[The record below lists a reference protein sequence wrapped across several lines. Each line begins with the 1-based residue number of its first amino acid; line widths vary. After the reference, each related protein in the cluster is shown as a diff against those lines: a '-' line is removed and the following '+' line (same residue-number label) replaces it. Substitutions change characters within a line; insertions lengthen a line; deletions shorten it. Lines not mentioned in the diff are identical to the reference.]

1 MNGVIIM
8 RQLYYLTI
16 LLLALCVMNLTG
28 FAQSKRARGLFVN
41 NQADAIHILIL
52 KKIDENKF
60 APVDPTRS
68 FQRGDQIKI
77 AFESNFDGYVYVVN
91 VTPGG
96 KKRVL
101 FPFNKESNRVLRGQR
116 YELPNLNTFVFDE
129 EKGTETVQVI
139 MSREAIAFFDQAV
152 KNSQGELGETASNVA
167 AELSSTNT
175 KTPKS
180 GIVTEN
186 LTSVLPQSG
195 AGAVRQRGIILSPG
209 KDKATEGTYVAIP
222 DKSSDRGQTKDKE
235 ASRLKA
241 NEVAVFEIRL
251 QHI

>member
-1 MNGVIIM
+1 MM
-8 RQLYYLTI
+8 KQLYYLVI
-16 LLLALCVMNLTG
+16 FLVAICVICVTGLTG
-28 FAQSKRARGLFVN
+28 FSQSKRARGLFVN

-60 APVDPTRS
+60 APVDPSRA
-68 FQRGDQIKI
+68 FQKGEQIKI
-77 AFESNFDGYVYVVN
+77 AFESNFDGFVYVIN

-101 FPFNKESNRVLRGQR
+101 FPFNKESNRIIHGQR

-129 EKGTETVQVI
+129 EKGTEIVQVI
-139 MSREAIAFFDQAV
+139 MSKDAIAFFDQAV
-152 KNSQGELGETASNVA
+152 KNSQGELGETASSVA
-167 AELSSTNT
+167 AELSNSNS

-180 GIVTEN
+180 GIVLEN
-186 LTSVLPQSG
+186 ITSVLPQSG
-195 AGAVRQRGIILSPG
+195 PGAIRQRGIILSPG
-209 KDKATEGTYVAIP
+209 KDKTTEGTYIAIP
-222 DKSSDRGQTKDKE
+222 DKGGERSKDKE

>member
-1 MNGVIIM
+1 MGVIVM
-8 RQLYYLTI
+8 KQLYYLTI
-16 LLLALCVMNLTG
+16 FLIAICVMSLTA
-28 FAQSKRARGLFVN
+28 FPQSKRARGLFVN

-52 KKIDENKF
+52 KKIDETKF
-60 APVDPTRS
+60 APVDPGRA
-68 FQRGDQIKI
+68 FQKGDQIKI
-77 AFESNFDGYVYVVN
+77 AFESNFDGFVYVIN

-101 FPFNKESNRVLRGQR
+101 FPFNKESNRIIHGQR

-129 EKGTETVQVI
+129 EKGIEIVQVI
-139 MSREAIAFFDQAV
+139 MSKDAIAFFDQAV
-152 KNSQGELGETASNVA
+152 KNSQGELGETASSVA
-167 AELSSTNT
+167 AELSNS

-180 GIVTEN
+180 GIVVEN
-186 LTSVLPQSG
+186 ITSVLPKSG
-195 AGAVRQRGIILSPG
+195 PGAMRQRGIILSAG
-209 KDKATEGTYVAIP
+209 KDKTTEGTYIAIP
-222 DKSSDRGQTKDKE
+222 DKGGDKSKDKE

>member
-1 MNGVIIM
+1 M

-16 LLLALCVMNLTG
+16 LLIALCVMNLTT

-41 NQADAIHILIL
+41 GQADAIHILIL

-60 APVDPTRS
+60 APVDPARA
-68 FQRGDQIKI
+68 FQRGEQIKI
-77 AFESNFDGYVYVVN
+77 TFESNFDGYVYVVN

-101 FPFNKESNRVLRGQR
+101 FPFNKESNHIVHGQR
-116 YELPNLNTFVFDE
+116 YELPSLNTFVFDE
-129 EKGTETVQVI
+129 EKGTEIVQVI
-139 MSREAIAFFDQAV
+139 MSRETIAFFDQAV
-152 KNSQGELGETASNVA
+152 KNSQGELGETASSAA
-167 AELSSTNT
+167 AELSNPNT
-175 KTPKS
+175 KAPKS

-186 LTSVLPQSG
+186 VTSVLPQTG
-195 AGAVRQRGIILSPG
+195 AGAMRQRGIILSPG
-209 KDKATEGTYVAIP
+209 KDKATEGTYIAIP
-222 DKSSDRGQTKDKE
+222 DKSTDRGQTKDKE